1 MSAPDD
7 QVYRAFVI
15 LTKPTDPTS
24 IFTTDL
30 GEGRIGMCVFSR
42 PHNALLFGKNAQ
54 GIDPSGVSQLDAEA
68 LRRGVETCKQK
79 GATHV
84 LLDPSFGAG
93 GAEAIEIDEF
103 LSTIDD

>member
-7 QVYRAFVI
+7 QANSAYVI

-24 IFTTDL
+24 IFTTNL
-30 GEGRIGMCVFSR
+30 GEGPIGMCVFSQ

-68 LRRGVETCKQK
+68 LRRGVETCKRE
-79 GATHV
+79 GATQV

-93 GAEAIEIDEF
+93 GAEAVEIDEF